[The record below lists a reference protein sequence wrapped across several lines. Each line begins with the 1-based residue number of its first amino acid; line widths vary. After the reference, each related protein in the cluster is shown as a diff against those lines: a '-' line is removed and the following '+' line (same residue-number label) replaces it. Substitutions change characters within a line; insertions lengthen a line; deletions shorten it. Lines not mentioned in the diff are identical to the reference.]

1 MANTLSEKIATLIEQ
16 SRMHIA
22 RVANTTMVQTY
33 YQIGKMLVE
42 ELQHGSSRAEYG
54 TQLLQKVGRHLTK
67 SFGKGFSE
75 TNLKQMR
82 DFYTAYSIRQT
93 LSDELQ
99 WSSVLSWSHYLLLM
113 RIENIAERQFY
124 ELEAHQN
131 QWSVRTLQRQF
142 NTGLYERLLLSRDKT
157 AVQKLAQVGQVI
169 QRPNDLLKEPLVLE
183 FLGLEEKSHY
193 SENELETAIINHIE
207 KFMLELGKGFLFG
220 GRQVRFTF
228 DEDHFKIDLV
238 FYNRFLQCFVL
249 IDLKIGKLTHQDL
262 GQMQM
267 YVNYYDRYVKLAHE
281 NPTVG
286 IIVCKDKNQSLVEI
300 TLPKDNQQIF
310 AQKYQ
315 TVLPSKDV
323 LKALLEKYGNDS
335 THNNI

>member
-1 MANTLSEKIATLIEQ
+1 MQETLSEKIATLIEQ
-16 SRMHIA
+16 SRLYVA
-22 RVANTTMVQTY
+22 QVANTAMVQTY
-33 YQIGKMLVE
+33 YKIGEMLVE
-42 ELQHGSSRAEYG
+42 ELQNGATRAEYG
-54 TQLLQKVGRHLTK
+54 VQLLQKVGRLLTK
-67 SFGKGFSE
+67 QFGKGFSE

-82 DFYTAYSIRQT
+82 DFYAAYSIRQT
-93 LSDELQ
+93 VSDELQ

-113 RIENIAERQFY
+113 RIQNPAERQFY

-142 NTGLYERLLLSRDKT
+142 NSGLYERLLLSRDKS
-157 AVQKLAQVGQVI
+157 AVQSLAQVGQVI
-169 QRPNDLLKEPLVLE
+169 QKPHDLLKEPLVLE
-183 FLGLEEKSHY
+183 FLGLEDKNQY
-193 SENELETAIINHIE
+193 SESELETAIINQLE

-228 DEDHFKIDLV
+228 DEDHFKVDLV

-267 YVNYYDRYVKLAHE
+267 YVNYYDRYVKLEHE

-286 IIVCKDKNQSLVEI
+286 IIICKDKNQSLVEI

-315 TVLPSKDV
+315 TVLPSKEV
-323 LKALLEKYGNDS
+323 LKALLEKYNE
-335 THNNI
+335 

>member
-1 MANTLSEKIATLIEQ
+1 MQETLSEKIATLIEQ
-16 SRMHIA
+16 SRLYVAQI
-22 RVANTTMVQTY
+22 ANTAMVQTY
-33 YQIGKMLVE
+33 YKIGEMLVE
-42 ELQHGSSRAEYG
+42 ELQNGATRAEYG
-54 TQLLQKVGRHLTK
+54 VQLLQKVGRQLTK
-67 SFGKGFSE
+67 QFGKGFSE

-93 LSDELQ
+93 LSDEWQ

-113 RIENIAERQFY
+113 RIQNPAERQFY

-142 NTGLYERLLLSRDKT
+142 NSGLYERLLLSRDKS
-157 AVQKLAQVGQVI
+157 AVQSLAQVGQVI
-169 QRPNDLLKEPLVLE
+169 QKPHDLLKEPLVLE
-183 FLGLEEKSHY
+183 FLGLEDKNQY
-193 SENELETAIINHIE
+193 SESELETAIINQLE

-228 DEDHFKIDLV
+228 DEDHFKVDLV

-267 YVNYYDRYVKLAHE
+267 YVNYYDRYVKLEHE

-286 IIVCKDKNQSLVEI
+286 IIICKDKNQSLVEI

-315 TVLPSKDV
+315 TVLPSKEV
-323 LKALLEKYGNDS
+323 LKALLEKYNE
-335 THNNI
+335 